1 MKKDEKLLLWTER
14 LQAFPGQ
21 WTDLQGRVPGTSD
34 SCFYLGILEPQ
45 ITCTRK
51 RITAGT
57 GFCKDADGTGTFHK
71 RVLNGKYTSAYFYHR
86 QYPD

>member
-1 MKKDEKLLLWTER
+1 MKKTKN
-14 LQAFPGQ
+14 FYFGQ
-21 WTDLQGRVPGTSD
+21 NVCKRSRPVDRPARQGAGNIRFLFLP
-34 SCFYLGILEPQ
+34 CILEPQ